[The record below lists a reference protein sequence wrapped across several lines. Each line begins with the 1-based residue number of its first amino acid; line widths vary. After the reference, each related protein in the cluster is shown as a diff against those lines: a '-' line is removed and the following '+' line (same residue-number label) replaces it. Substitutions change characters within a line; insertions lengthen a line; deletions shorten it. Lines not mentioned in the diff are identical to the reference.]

1 MLLTEIVILRL
12 CRGTSTF
19 SVLPCVICSLLLVLF
34 YWSMMI
40 FDNSERNE
48 SKRELCHAQPEEG
61 DLGRQDEYTVGL
73 ICAEVIVTL

>member
-19 SVLPCVICSLLLVLF
+19 SVLPCVISVVYYLFVLF

-48 SKRELCHAQPEEG
+48 SKRKLCHAQPEEG
-61 DLGRQDEYTVGL
+61 D
-73 ICAEVIVTL
+73 